1 MFSALQ
7 KLSTKC
13 RKEEHLCEKEKEW
26 SCAQWAS
33 KKGAEIVFSPP
44 KLCSSSD
51 RFASL
56 CHISLRRSS
65 QLLAGCVWPGLATEG
80 ASVRGQ
86 TFRPAACSP
95 SRGAHTSLGSHRE
108 SGSHWGVGLSAP
120 LLHPSKL
127 LGRSVGGWM
136 TLTGSNC
143 QLASECI
150 GKERWHRPRGEG
162 RRSRRGVGEWRWMT
176 KGLGVSYP
184 GRGLSSSF
192 MVWSSS
198 CCSYSPQV
206 CSQLCCSKLGKDKE
220 TEKIMDVSCVRDEK
234 QK

>member
-1 MFSALQ
+1 MWKEQ
-7 KLSTKC
+7 RMKLCSV
-13 RKEEHLCEKEKEW
+13 
-26 SCAQWAS
+26 S
-33 KKGAEIVFSPP
+33 KWERGRDLIFLPP

-65 QLLAGCVWPGLATEG
+65 QLLAGCVWPGLTTEG

-120 LLHPSKL
+120 LPHPFKL

-136 TLTGSNC
+136 TLTSSNC

-150 GKERWHRPRGEG
+150 GKERWHRSLGEG
-162 RRSRRGVGEWRWMT
+162 RMSRRGVEEQRWLT

-192 MVWSSS
+192 MEWSSS

-206 CSQLCCSKLGKDKE
+206 CSQLVFK
-220 TEKIMDVSCVRDEK
+220 TR
-234 QK
+234 